1 MGIMGRR
8 TRARREEESLVDAM
22 TPANEA
28 GYRPIVGI
36 MLLNDQWRAL
46 VGRRVGESE
55 EAWQMPQGGIGEGE
69 TPLEAAYRELKEELG
84 VVSAEFV
91 AESEAWFR
99 YDFPPDAKLGPEK
112 AGLRGQTQKW
122 IILRFTGE
130 DREIN
135 LNGTDTPEFDA
146 WRWIPVNELPET
158 IVSFKR
164 QVYLDLLKEFPH
176 LAQQSLTDLI
186 GDPIVRITM
195 LADGVDDR
203 ELSALLQNATRD
215 ARRKKVG
222 PD

>member
-1 MGIMGRR
+1 MGS
-8 TRARREEESLVDAM
+8 TRARCEEESLVDARG
-22 TPANEA
+22 AAEDA
-28 GYRPIVGI
+28 GYRRSVGI

-46 VGRRVGESE
+46 VGRRIGESGQ
-55 EAWQMPQGGIGEGE
+55 AWQMPQGGIRDGE

-99 YDFPPDAKLGPEK
+99 YDFPADAPLGPGK
-112 AGLRGQTQKW
+112 AGLRGQKQKW

-130 DREIN
+130 DREID
-135 LNGTDTPEFDA
+135 LNGTDAPEFDA
-146 WRWIPVNELPET
+146 WRWMPVNELPQT

-176 LAQQSLTDLI
+176 LAQQSLTELI
-186 GDPIVRITM
+186 ADPIVRVTM

-203 ELSALLQNATRD
+203 RLSALLQKATRE
-215 ARRKKVG
+215 ARRKG
-222 PD
+222 SRQE